1 MSFFEVV
8 FSNSVVSLGLGL
20 VSWMLPIAYL
30 FIKKRREFF
39 TCGSL
44 TCVAFSLFF
53 QLREVLNRVHM
64 RDFAAI
70 EDTIGAVCF
79 CATVLISVAL
89 ILNILAWQKG
99 PLA

>member
-1 MSFFEVV
+1 MIEYSMSFNLL
-8 FSNSVVSLGLGL
+8 SIGLGL
-20 VSWMLPIAYL
+20 LAWSLPVICL
-30 FIKKRREFF
+30 CIKKRREFF

-79 CATVLISVAL
+79 CAAVLVWGAL
-89 ILNILAWQKG
+89 ILNILVWRKKK
-99 PLA
+99 

>member
-1 MSFFEVV
+1 MIEYSMYFNLL
-8 FSNSVVSLGLGL
+8 SIGLGL
-20 VSWMLPIAYL
+20 LAWSLPLIYL
-30 FIKKRREFF
+30 WRKKRREFF

-44 TCVAFSLFF
+44 VCVAFSLYF

-79 CATVLISVAL
+79 CAAVLVWTAL
-89 ILNILAWQKG
+89 ILNILAWRNKW
-99 PLA
+99 

>member
-1 MSFFEVV
+1 MIEYSMYFNLL
-8 FSNSVVSLGLGL
+8 SIGLGL
-20 VSWMLPIAYL
+20 LAWSLPVIYL
-30 FIKKRREFF
+30 CIKKHREFF

-44 TCVAFSLFF
+44 ACVALSLYF

-79 CATVLISVAL
+79 CAAVLIGVAL
-89 ILNILAWQKG
+89 ILNILAWRKKK
-99 PLA
+99 

>member
-1 MSFFEVV
+1 MIEYSMSFNLL
-8 FSNSVVSLGLGL
+8 SIGMGLL
-20 VSWMLPIAYL
+20 AWAMPVIYL
-30 FIKKRREFF
+30 CIKKRREFF

-44 TCVAFSLFF
+44 MCVVFSLYF
-53 QLREVLNRVHM
+53 QLREVLNRVNM

-79 CATVLISVAL
+79 CASVLIAVTL
-89 ILNILAWQKG
+89 ILNILAWSKKG

>member
-1 MSFFEVV
+1 MIEYSMYFNL
-8 FSNSVVSLGLGL
+8 FSIGLGL
-20 VSWMLPIAYL
+20 LAWAMPVICLC
-30 FIKKRREFF
+30 IKKRREFL

-44 TCVAFSLFF
+44 LCVAFSLYF

-79 CATVLISVAL
+79 CASVLIAVTL
-89 ILNILAWQKG
+89 ILNILAWSKKG

>member
-1 MSFFEVV
+1 MIEYSMYFNLL
-8 FSNSVVSLGLGL
+8 SIGLGL
-20 VSWMLPIAYL
+20 LAWSLPVIYL
-30 FIKKRREFF
+30 FIKKCREFF

-44 TCVAFSLFF
+44 TCVAFSLYF

-79 CATVLISVAL
+79 CAAVLVWTAL
-89 ILNILAWQKG
+89 ILNLLAWRKKK
-99 PLA
+99 

>member
-1 MSFFEVV
+1 MIEYSMYFNLL
-8 FSNSVVSLGLGL
+8 SIGLGL
-20 VSWMLPIAYL
+20 LAWSLPVIYL

-44 TCVAFSLFF
+44 TCVAFSLYF

-79 CATVLISVAL
+79 CAAVLIGVAL

>member
-1 MSFFEVV
+1 MIEYSMSFNLL
-8 FSNSVVSLGLGL
+8 SIGLGL
-20 VSWMLPIAYL
+20 LAWSLPVIYL
-30 FIKKRREFF
+30 CIKKRREFF

-44 TCVAFSLFF
+44 TCVAFSLYF

-79 CATVLISVAL
+79 CAAVLVWTAL
-89 ILNILAWQKG
+89 ILNILAWRKKR
-99 PLA
+99 

>member
-1 MSFFEVV
+1 MSFFEVI
-8 FSNSVVSLGLGL
+8 FSNSLVSLSLGL
-20 VSWMLPIAYL
+20 VSWVLPIAYL

-79 CATVLISVAL
+79 CAAVLVWVTL
-89 ILNILAWQKG
+89 ILNILAWRKKR
-99 PLA
+99 

>member
-1 MSFFEVV
+1 MIEYSMTFNLL
-8 FSNSVVSLGLGL
+8 SIGLGL
-20 VSWMLPIAYL
+20 LAWALPVVYL
-30 FIKKRREFF
+30 FVKKHREFF

-44 TCVAFSLFF
+44 LCVLFSLYF

-79 CATVLISVAL
+79 CAAVLVWVAL
-89 ILNILAWQKG
+89 ILNILAWRKKR
-99 PLA
+99 

>member
-1 MSFFEVV
+1 MIEYSMSFNLL
-8 FSNSVVSLGLGL
+8 SIGLGL
-20 VSWMLPIAYL
+20 LAWILPVIYL
-30 FIKKRREFF
+30 WRKTRRELF

-44 TCVAFSLFF
+44 LCVVFSLYF

-79 CATVLISVAL
+79 CAAVLIFVSL
-89 ILNILAWQKG
+89 ILNILAWRKKR
-99 PLA
+99 

>member
-1 MSFFEVV
+1 MIEYSMYFNLL
-8 FSNSVVSLGLGL
+8 SIGLGL
-20 VSWMLPIAYL
+20 LAWSLPVIYL
-30 FIKKRREFF
+30 CIKKRREFF

-44 TCVAFSLFF
+44 VCVAFSLYF

-64 RDFAAI
+64 SDFAAI

-89 ILNILAWQKG
+89 ILNILAWRKKR
-99 PLA
+99 

>member
-1 MSFFEVV
+1 MIEYSMYFNLL
-8 FSNSVVSLGLGL
+8 SIGLGL
-20 VSWMLPIAYL
+20 LAWSLPVIYL

-44 TCVAFSLFF
+44 VCVAFSLYF

-64 RDFAAI
+64 SDFAAI

-89 ILNILAWQKG
+89 ILNILAWRKKR
-99 PLA
+99 

>member
-1 MSFFEVV
+1 MSFFEVI
-8 FSNSVVSLGLGL
+8 FSNSFVSLGLGL
-20 VSWMLPIAYL
+20 VSWALPILCL
-30 FIKKRREFF
+30 FVRKRREFF

-44 TCVAFSLFF
+44 VCVAFSLYF

-79 CATVLISVAL
+79 CAAVLVWVDL
-89 ILNILAWQKG
+89 ILNILAWRKKQ
-99 PLA
+99 

>member
-1 MSFFEVV
+1 MIEYSMSFNLL
-8 FSNSVVSLGLGL
+8 SICLGLL
-20 VSWMLPIAYL
+20 AWVLPLIDL
-30 FIKKRREFF
+30 WRKKHREFF

-44 TCVAFSLFF
+44 VCVAFSLYF

-79 CATVLISVAL
+79 CATTLITVTL
-89 ILNILAWQKG
+89 ILNLLAWRRKK
-99 PLA
+99 